1 MQALFCFGQRL
12 LEVGVASVVSTPWED
27 RVVEHLLEA
36 AEARNWEPIEQNH
49 SASDLYVRVT

>member
-1 MQALFCFGQRL
+1 MQALYCLGQRL

-36 AEARNWEPIEQNH
+36 AEARNWALIEQDH